1 MIFGVL
7 FVLFFFKQ
15 KTAYE
20 MLRSLVGSEM
30 CIRDRSGR
38 HDVKE
43 GFLVFSGKAM
53 VPLRTMP
60 PLHTEGFVICL

>member
-1 MIFGVL
+1 MNDL
-7 FVLFFFKQ
+7 
-15 KTAYE
+15 
-20 MLRSLVGSEM
+20 
-30 CIRDRSGR
+30 SGR